1 MLSWI
6 ISVLIALVV
15 IWVVLCFI
23 YGLEYC
29 DGDMLDALKPI
40 LWTLLIVLMIFA
52 AGAVVGGVFVVHEAI
67 EWMMGIR

>member
-23 YGLEYC
+23 YGLECC
-29 DGDMLDALKPI
+29 DGDILDAPKPI
-40 LWTLLIVLMIFA
+40 LWTLLIVLAIFA
-52 AGAVVGGVFVVHEAI
+52 AGVVVGGVFVVHEAI
-67 EWMMGIR
+67 KWMMGIR